1 MTFIPTLKRENLKLY
16 LPFSEGTGTTAYDYS
31 GEGNNGTISGAVYK
45 KVQDGGYA
53 LDCSSDTISWS
64 DTGTIGTKLCWK
76 DTGSGWELDRSPS
89 FITTTGMTSF
99 TGKVRLIIISSETWS
114 TEAIDSFEQQT
125 YIQ

>member
-1 MTFIPTLKRENLKLY
+1 MILSPNDTNCKLY
-16 LPFSEGTGTTAYDYS
+16 LPFSEGSGTTAKDYS
-31 GEGNNGTISGAVYK
+31 SGSNDGTISGATYTK
-45 KVQDGGYA
+45 IQDGSYA

-99 TGKVRLIIISSETWS
+99 TGQVRFIAIYSDTKT
-114 TEAIDSFEQQT
+114 TEWIDKFEELT
-125 YIQ
+125 YIN